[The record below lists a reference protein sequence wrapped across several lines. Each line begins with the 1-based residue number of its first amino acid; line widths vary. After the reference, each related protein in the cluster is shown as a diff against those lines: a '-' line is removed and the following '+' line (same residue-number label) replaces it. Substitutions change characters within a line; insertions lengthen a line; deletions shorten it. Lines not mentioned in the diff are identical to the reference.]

1 MPRPANPELVN
12 QILRV
17 CAEMLQEKGV
27 DDVTMRGVAERVGC
41 SPTIIYHYFQ
51 NKDGLFH
58 AAVAQGM
65 AWFAEA
71 EAKAGEGKTGLE
83 LLRANSRGYAEWG
96 IRNPA
101 MYRLMYEQRLPRPA
115 EGEELE
121 RRRQGWV
128 RQREMLAEI
137 FSQMEDSHPPELDT
151 TTNLVFTGLHGIVS
165 VAVSGRLWGPQ
176 TDTETRVKLSLPLV
190 DALVDT
196 WAGAWGPS
204 SPH

>member
-17 CAEMLQEKGV
+17 TAEVLQEKGV
-27 DDVTMRGVAERVGC
+27 DGVTMRGVAELVGC

-71 EAKAGEGKTGLE
+71 EAKAGEGKSGLD
-83 LLRANSRGYAEWG
+83 LLRANSRGYVEWG

-101 MYRLMYEQRLPRPA
+101 MYRLMYEQRLPNPA

-121 RRRQGWV
+121 RRRGGWV
-128 RQREMLAEI
+128 RQREMLAAI
-137 FSQMEDSHPPELDT
+137 FAQTNAHAPDLDVA
-151 TTNLVFTGLHGIVS
+151 TNLVFTGLHGIVS
-165 VAVSGRLWGPQ
+165 VAVSGRLWGPM

-190 DALVDT
+190 EALVDG
-196 WAGAWGPS
+196 WAVAWGLGV
-204 SPH
+204 